1 MSSPRIKKAVPK
13 LRRSS
18 NGMLMAPEEFDAVTD
33 CDELYQYEL
42 IHGVLVVNPPPA
54 ESERDPNGEL
64 GYLLRLYRDSHPQ
77 GSSLDATLSEQ
88 YVYLADSRRR
98 ADRVIWTGLGRVPDP
113 ETDVPTI
120 VVEFVSQRQRDRQR
134 DYEEKR
140 REYLALG
147 VAEVLGHRPLS
158 PDDDR
163 RPQAPP
169 GTGRAGAGGRR
180 PLPDAFAAG
189 LRTPPGAAAGAGRSL
204 DEEAPALIGAAEDH
218 AQVSRAGRFGVD
230 RRRRGVL

>member
-42 IHGVLVVNPPPA
+42 IRGVLVVNPPPA

-64 GYLLRLYRDSHPQ
+64 GYLLRFYRDSHPQ

-98 ADRVIWTGLGRVPDP
+98 ADRVIWAGLGRVPDP

-120 VVEFVSQRQRDRQR
+120 IVEFVSKRQRDRQR

-147 VAEVLGHRPLS
+147 VAEYWVIDRFRRTMTVVRKAPVEPAEQVL
-158 PDDDR
+158 
-163 RPQAPP
+163 
-169 GTGRAGAGGRR
+169 
-180 PLPDAFAAG
+180 
-189 LRTPPGAAAGAGRSL
+189 AAGAHYRTHLLPGFEL
-204 DEEAPALIGAAEDH
+204 ALARLLEVA
-218 AQVSRAGRFGVD
+218 D
-230 RRRRGVL
+230 RWTKKRKR